1 MVVGDFNNTCSISS
15 GCIIA
20 AFRPG
25 LEMVDAVYLLSTM
38 YYLLSNES
46 LLDDD
51 EMWANVYTDPRHMGR
66 GHQATRH
73 CDNYLE
79 IL

>member
-1 MVVGDFNNTCSISS
+1 MEVS
-15 GCIIA
+15 
-20 AFRPG
+20 
-25 LEMVDAVYLLSTM
+25 DAVYLH
-38 YYLLSNES
+38 SNAA

>member
-1 MVVGDFNNTCSISS
+1 M
-15 GCIIA
+15 
-20 AFRPG
+20 
-25 LEMVDAVYLLSTM
+25 YLLSTRVM
-38 YYLLSNES
+38 GA

>member
-1 MVVGDFNNTCSISS
+1 MVGDINNTWPGQMQHLKWLHHCSIKIKSL
-15 GCIIA
+15 GGKCRMLCIYTVMRA
-20 AFRPG
+20 
-25 LEMVDAVYLLSTM
+25 
-38 YYLLSNES
+38 